1 MFTNTYSKFGILT
14 TGILTIGAIVYYYFD
29 GKPPMVTE
37 QKIKANH
44 TKKDTEN

>member
-1 MFTNTYSKFGILT
+1 MFNITYNKLGIIT

-37 QKIKANH
+37 KQLAVDDVESDSDN
-44 TKKDTEN
+44 